1 VWCVRAATALVAL
14 MLQPADLVT
23 HKALRQA
30 NRWRTHL
37 DVAAASVSDD
47 GRYVAFTSHAPL
59 LPTDTNGVPDIY
71 IHDLATGQ
79 LTLESLTAS
88 GGASNG
94 SAAVPRLSGDGR
106 FLAFESHAM
115 NFDDEG
121 SREVLPQVYLRD
133 RVQQT
138 TRRVAAPAGAHP
150 NGPSF
155 APVLSGDGRF
165 VAFESHA
172 TNLVQPDANGVG
184 ADVYVWDRVSDVT
197 ERASV
202 DGAGRQP
209 PVGTSFTPRISA
221 DGARVAFTSTADLE
235 CAAVDECSPREQ
247 DTNGVPDVYVRD
259 RALATT
265 VRVSRPSNGTEADG
279 PSHHPDL
286 SADGRLVAFA
296 SRASNLLPGDEN
308 RAEDVFL
315 HELETRRTRLVSRG
329 ADGGFA
335 DGRSLHPAVTDSG
348 RHVFFHSTAS
358 KLVCA
363 RACDARTADRNGT
376 WDVFVFDRETGRVA
390 RVSGAAGGR
399 GWSGASMGAAPARRA
414 MLVAFS
420 SFEPTDASDTRAD
433 ADLFVLR
440 WR

>member
-1 VWCVRAATALVAL
+1 VWCVRAAVAL
-14 MLQPADLVT
+14 LLLQPVDVAT
-23 HKALRQA
+23 QRALRQA
-30 NRWRTHL
+30 NPWRTHL

-47 GRYVAFTSHAPL
+47 GRYVAFTSHASL
-59 LPTDTNGVPDIY
+59 LSTDTNGVPDVY
-71 IHDLATGQ
+71 VCDLKTGQ
-79 LTLESLTAS
+79 LTLESLTAA
-88 GGASNG
+88 GAASDG
-94 SAAVPRLSGDGR
+94 SAAAPRLSGDGR
-106 FLAFESHAM
+106 FLAFEWHAM
-115 NFDDEG
+115 NFDDDG

-133 RVQQT
+133 RVQKT
-138 TRRVAAPAGAHP
+138 TRRVTAPAGAHP
-150 NGPSF
+150 NGPSL
-155 APVLSGDGRF
+155 APVLSSDGRF
-165 VAFESHA
+165 VVFESHA
-172 TNLVQPDANGVG
+172 TNLVEPDANGVG
-184 ADVYVWDRVSDVT
+184 ADVYVWDRVSNVL

-209 PVGTSFTPRISA
+209 AVGTSFTPRISA

-235 CAAVDECSPREQ
+235 CARALDECSPREQ

-259 RALATT
+259 RVLRTT

-286 SADGRLVAFA
+286 SADGRMVAFV
-296 SRASNLLPGDEN
+296 SRASNVLPGDEN
-308 RAEDVFL
+308 RDEDVFL
-315 HELETRRTRLVSRG
+315 HELETRRTLLVSRA

-414 MLVAFS
+414 TLVAFS
-420 SFEPTDASDTRAD
+420 SYEPSDASDSRTD
-433 ADLFVLR
+433 ADLFVMR